1 MNAILTIQEKLKDL
15 RIEKGLNLEQ
25 LAQHTGISKSALG
38 RYEADEEK
46 DISIYNLV
54 TLAKFYDVSTDYLLG
69 LTENKHHINTAL
81 STLHL
86 NDSMIDLLKSGNINT
101 RLICE
106 LATHKDFPKV
116 LTDIE
121 IYVDGIAAMQIQ
133 NLNAY
138 LTAARNMVEKKYQSE
153 ANDRHQKI
161 LVSAHIDE
169 DKYFAS
175 IVHDDIDSIIQ
186 DIKEN
191 HRGDRDSAPNDDW
204 VKELEQD
211 IEYAS
216 SIQGTPQ
223 KRQAALY
230 CRRLGIDYKK
240 LTEVEFETLIGIMQK
255 SKLLRN
261 PGGERNRGR
270 KSGNKR

>member
-25 LAQHTGISKSALG
+25 LAQQTGISKSALG

-69 LTENKHHINTAL
+69 LTENKHHTNTAL

-101 RLICE
+101 RLLCE
-106 LATHKDFPKV
+106 LATHKDFPK
-116 LTDIE
+116 LFTDIE

-138 LTAARNMVEKKYQSE
+138 LNTARKMVEKKYQPE

-191 HRGDRDSAPNDDW
+191 HRGDRDSAPTDDW

-216 SIQGTPQ
+216 SIQGTSQ

-261 PGGERNRGR
+261 PGGGRNRGKKKR
-270 KSGNKR
+270 K